1 MAKAWFQSS
10 RLKFNTEMSRIQIG
24 IFDEHKIVQEGIG
37 SLLED
42 VDDIN
47 VALKADEKI
56 HLIENLKNNDVHI
69 LIFNIHNLNTLNRNL
84 ISQLAATFP
93 RTKILVLS
101 VYNEEEFIL
110 KAIKSGASGFLAKDT
125 DRKELI
131 EAIYTIRNGHDFYSK
146 SITHLLLNKYINNLK
161 TENSSSSASLNKLSA
176 REIEILKMWGDSHS
190 NKEIAEKLFISVRTV
205 ESHKNHIM
213 QKLNLKTIVDLV
225 KFAIKN
231 NLIEI

>member
-1 MAKAWFQSS
+1 M
-10 RLKFNTEMSRIQIG
+10 IHIG
-24 IFDEHKIVQEGIG
+24 IFDEQKIVQEGIS

-42 VDDIN
+42 VDDIH
-47 VALKADEKI
+47 VTVKADEKI
-56 HLIENLKNNDVHI
+56 HLIENLKTTDVHVLI
-69 LIFNIHNLNTLNRNL
+69 LNIHTLSTIIQNL
-84 ISQLAATFP
+84 ISQLVITFP
-93 RTKILVLS
+93 KIRILVLS
-101 VYNEEEFIL
+101 VHNEEDFIL
-110 KAIKSGASGFLAKDT
+110 KIIKAGAKGFLAKDT
-125 DRKELI
+125 DRNELI

-146 SITHLLLNKYINNLK
+146 SITHLLLNKYISKIKSEDGL
-161 TENSSSSASLNKLSA
+161 SSASFKKLSA
-176 REIEILKMWGDSHS
+176 RETEILKMWGNSYS